1 MPGASDGSSALR
13 VPRSEID
20 RRAVGAVGH
29 LLMVGMWL
37 ERQFKCVPNLYGGL
51 VDRSGWPVPIV
62 RACRGSVLQ
71 VNQTRDEEL

>member
-1 MPGASDGSSALR
+1 MPGDRDGSSALR

-20 RRAVGAVGH
+20 RRAIDAVGH

-37 ERQFKCVPNLYGGL
+37 ERQFKSVPNVYGGL
-51 VDRSGWPVPIV
+51 VDRSGWPVPTV
-62 RACRGSVLQ
+62 RTCRGSVLQ